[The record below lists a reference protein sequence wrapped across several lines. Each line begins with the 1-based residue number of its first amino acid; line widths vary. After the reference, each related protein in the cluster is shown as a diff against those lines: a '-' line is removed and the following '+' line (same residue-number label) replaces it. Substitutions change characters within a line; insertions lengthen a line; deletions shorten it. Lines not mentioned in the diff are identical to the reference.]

1 METLIAHTNATS
13 ASGPS
18 ATNEPV
24 NAASKPRKRFV
35 GSSSRPTAKKGEGR
49 PRPAP
54 RRVANLIPEEILN
67 DTELNEAMKGLPSN
81 YSFEIHKTVHQLR
94 RDRIRTVALQMP
106 EGLMIYG
113 PIIAD
118 ILENY
123 TYPAAATGP
132 GGQYEGMDVTPL
144 LLADVTYGACCIDD
158 FTAKE
163 MGAEM
168 IVHYGHSCLIPVS
181 QTTLKTLYVFVEIAI
196 DPIHLALSV
205 RRNFPSEQGA
215 FRRDVL
221 REDTSSTS
229 TKDKGKQPL
238 VIGIESHAEDGR
250 PDSPTEGTKTAKATK
265 IGLVSTIQFISAVQ
279 DLRDLLSAE
288 LLPPDGSETI
298 PIDQTENSASG
309 QQTQNHLMRVKAEEL
324 GVWRGAY
331 EIVVPQ
337 VKPLSP
343 GEVLGCTAP
352 KLDADVDALI
362 YVGDGRFHLESIMIA
377 NPSTPAFRYDPYD
390 KKFTREGYEH
400 EEMREL
406 RGKAVIQ
413 ARRNVGLGEIN
424 GQKPT
429 SSPSEQGDDEKH
441 VEQMLGGSDGAGGW
455 SVVLGTLGRQGSLS
469 VLKSI
474 QSSLPKSAFPPYLL
488 LLSELSPQ
496 KLGLLPTDLLSTF
509 VQTSCPRLSIDWGY
523 AFERP
528 LLSPYEASVALGK
541 IRGWEGLVLDDGRQ
555 GSISGQGGYPM
566 DFYSDD
572 SLGPW
577 TPRHG
582 MGRPKRAATKE
593 GLQISA

>member
-1 METLIAHTNATS
+1 MDEFTS
-13 ASGPS
+13 QAKVPAAAEASTTS
-18 ATNEPV
+18 EPV

-35 GSSSRPTAKKGEGR
+35 GSSSRPTARKGEGK

-54 RRVANLIPEEILN
+54 RRVANLIPDEILH
-67 DTELNEAMKGLPSN
+67 DKELNEAMKGGFEWICHLRNERLPSN

-123 TYPAAATGP
+123 TYPAAAIGP
-132 GGQYEGMDVTPL
+132 GGQYEGMDLTPL

-181 QTTLKTLYVFVEIAI
+181 QTTLKTLYVFVEISI

-205 RRNFPSEQGA
+205 RRNFPSEQEA

-221 REDTSSTS
+221 REDSPSNGI
-229 TKDKGKQPL
+229 KDKGKQPL
-238 VIGIESHAEDGR
+238 VIGIEGQAS
-250 PDSPTEGTKTAKATK
+250 DSKLDPSTEGTKTPKATK
-265 IGLVSTIQFISAVQ
+265 IALVSTIQFISAVQ
-279 DLRDLLSAE
+279 DLRDLLSAH
-288 LLPPDGSETI
+288 LQPPEDLEITPG
-298 PIDQTENSASG
+298 DQDENNVAA
-309 QQTQNHLMRVKAEEL
+309 QQIQNHLMRVKAEEL

-337 VKPLSP
+337 VRPLSP

-413 ARRNVGLGEIN
+413 ARRNVGLGAVG
-424 GQKPT
+424 GQKST
-429 SSPSEQGDDEKH
+429 STPQEHTEKS
-441 VEQMLGGSDGAGGW
+441 VEHTLGGSDGAAGW

-469 VLKSI
+469 VLK
-474 QSSLPKSAFPPYLL
+474 
-488 LLSELSPQ
+488 
-496 KLGLLPTDLLSTF
+496 KLGLLPADLLNTF

-541 IRGWEGLVLDDGRQ
+541 IRGWEGLVLDDEGTQ
-555 GSISGQGGYPM
+555 GGSLRGQGGYPM

-582 MGRPKRAATKE
+582 MGRPRRAATKE
-593 GLQISA
+593 ALQLSA

>member
-1 METLIAHTNATS
+1 MAEKTTITSPPPATDTVTSGPPS
-13 ASGPS
+13 ASDAAP
-18 ATNEPV
+18 ATV
-24 NAASKPRKRFV
+24 KPRKRFV
-35 GSSSRPTAKKGEGR
+35 GSSSRPTAKKGEGKTR
-49 PRPAP
+49 PVP
-54 RRVANLIPEEILN
+54 RRVANLIPDEILN
-67 DTELNEAMKGLPSN
+67 DKDLNEAMKGLPSN

-123 TYPAAATGP
+123 TYPALEIGE
-132 GGQYEGMDVTPL
+132 GGKYEGMDVTPL

-181 QTTLKTLYVFVEIAI
+181 QTTLKTLYVFVEITI

-205 RRNFPSEQGA
+205 RRNFPSERVA

-221 REDTSSTS
+221 REESTP
-229 TKDKGKQPL
+229 KGKSPL
-238 VIGIESHAEDGR
+238 VIGIEGESATERG
-250 PDSPTEGTKTAKATK
+250 PTGSTAPKATK
-265 IGLVSTIQFISAVQ
+265 VALVSTIQFISAVQ
-279 DLRDLLSAE
+279 DLRDLLSIDLPAPEDLAAE
-288 LLPPDGSETI
+288 DADADVDS
-298 PIDQTENSASG
+298 QK
-309 QQTQNHLMRVKAEEL
+309 QQNHLMRVKAEEL

-337 VKPLSP
+337 VRPLSP

-352 KLDADVDALI
+352 KLDSDVDALI

-406 RGKAVIQ
+406 RGKAVRQ
-413 ARRNVGLGEIN
+413 ARRNVGLDR
-424 GQKPT
+424 
-429 SSPSEQGDDEKH
+429 S
-441 VEQMLGGSDGAGGW
+441 GASGW

-474 QSSLPKSAFPPYLL
+474 TSSLPESAYPPYLL

-496 KLGLLPTDLLSTF
+496 KLGLLPGDLLNTF

-541 IRGWEGLVLDDGRQ
+541 IRGWEGLVLDDEKQ
-555 GSISGQGGYPM
+555 GELAGQGGYPM

-593 GLQISA
+593 GLQVSA